1 MAYIVGLLR
10 LVLYGEQQSLSF
22 LLAVV
27 LKFYD
32 KDDNATGEGNQ
43 VGGKQENTFT
53 TEHPALAH
61 EGKAA
66 NGHHDKTW

>member
-1 MAYIVGLLR
+1 MAYIVGAIEAGA
-10 LVLYGEQQSLSF
+10 VWGQSLSF

-53 TEHPALAH
+53 TEHPALAY

-66 NGHHDKTW
+66 N